1 MSLLEV
7 LPSVSKSPARTQA
20 PAAECFPF
28 AVEISDFHAFQPR
41 NLLEYFAV
49 KVLKRYGRV
58 SNRPQVDCL
67 KMVRL

>member
-7 LPSVSKSPARTQA
+7 LPSVSKSPARTH
-20 PAAECFPF
+20 ECFPF

-58 SNRPQVDCL
+58 SKRPQVDCL